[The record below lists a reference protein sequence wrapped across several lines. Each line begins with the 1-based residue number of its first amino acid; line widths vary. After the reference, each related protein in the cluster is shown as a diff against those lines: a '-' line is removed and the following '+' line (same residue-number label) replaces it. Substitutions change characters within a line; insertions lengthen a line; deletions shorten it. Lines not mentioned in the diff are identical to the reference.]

1 MNRAEQAQLTRQK
14 LLDIALKLFST
25 QGYSKTSIRALARA
39 AGLSDGI
46 LYHHFP
52 QGKQQIF
59 AVLLQQGVEHAFL
72 TLSKNNL
79 NLEQAPLLDVLN
91 RLCELS
97 VQLFTEHRDLLK
109 IIMRES
115 EAMQLN
121 EMHWI
126 SQMFEARQQWLAD
139 VLAQRHQQGEIRE
152 MNFLLAAQQF
162 MALNLQ
168 YGMSRLLNFSIG
180 CDLSNV
186 ETRAEMLNQTLEF
199 WAVQR

>member
-25 QGYSKTSIRALARA
+25 QGYSKTSIRALAREA
-39 AGLSDGI
+39 TLSDGI

-52 QGKQQIF
+52 KGKQEIF
-59 AVLLQQGVEHAFL
+59 AVLLKQGVEQAFL

-79 NLEQAPLLDVLN
+79 NLEQAPLFDVLN

-121 EMHWI
+121 EMYWI

-152 MNFLLAAQQF
+152 MNFLFAAQQF

-168 YGMSRLLNFSIG
+168 YGMSHLLNLSIG

-186 ETRAEMLNQTLEF
+186 EMRLQMLNKTLEF
-199 WAVQR
+199 WAVQS